1 MEVQDFSLQWDG
13 QKSKDG
19 RTPQEQNIYDAA
31 YKAAYAAGT
40 GGACA
45 DDALMAA
52 HSAAYQTGQRD
63 SDDYLYNSQGNKL
76 KELDGGELSV
86 RDLGI
91 QRGDYEEK
99 ISP

>member
-1 MEVQDFSLQWDG
+1 
-13 QKSKDG
+13 
-19 RTPQEQNIYDAA
+19 
-31 YKAAYAAGT
+31 
-40 GGACA
+40 
-45 DDALMAA
+45 MAA